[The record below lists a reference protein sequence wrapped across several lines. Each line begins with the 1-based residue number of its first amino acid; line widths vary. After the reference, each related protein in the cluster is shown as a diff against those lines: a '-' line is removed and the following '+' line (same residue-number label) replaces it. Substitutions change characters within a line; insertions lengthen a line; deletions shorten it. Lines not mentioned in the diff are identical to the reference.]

1 MEWWLAYLLIG
12 AVVGFLAGLLGIGGG
27 MIIVP
32 LLVFV
37 FSAKGFPAANLMHA
51 ALGTALATILFTSL
65 SSVYAHHRHGGVD
78 WSIARAIAPGI
89 LLGGFVAPAIAAQV
103 PTRPLAIF
111 FTAFMFYAATQMFFR
126 MQPKAM
132 RELPGAGGLFAV
144 GGIIG
149 ILSSLLAAG
158 GAFLSIPFMTW
169 CKVPLRRA
177 IGTSAAIGF
186 PVAAAGSVGYVLNG
200 LRVASL
206 PDWSLG
212 FVYLPALGLIVLTSM
227 LAAPFGARLTHT
239 LPVAKFRIVF
249 ALVLYSIGLRM
260 LWMLW

>member
-12 AVVGFLAGLLGIGGG
+12 ALVGFLAGLLGIGGG

-37 FSAKGFPAANLMHA
+37 FSAKGFPEAHLMHA

-65 SSVYAHHRHGGVD
+65 SSVTAHHRRSGVD
-78 WSIARAIAPGI
+78 WAIARAIAPGI
-89 LLGGFVAPAIAAQV
+89 LIGGFVAPAIAAQL
-103 PTRPLAIF
+103 PTRPLAMF

-126 MQPKAM
+126 MQPKAT
-132 RELPGAGGLFAV
+132 RELPGPGGLLAV

-186 PVAAAGSVGYVLNG
+186 PIAAAGTIGYVLNG
-200 LRVASL
+200 LRVARL

-212 FVYLPALGLIVLTSM
+212 FVYLPALALIVVTSM
-227 LAAPFGARLTHT
+227 LAAPLGARLTHAM
-239 LPVAKFRIVF
+239 PVAKLRIVF
-249 ALVLYSIGLRM
+249 ALLLYAIGLRM
-260 LWMLW
+260 LWTLW